1 MKQDPAKAAKA
12 RALVASLLIVETVVV
27 ALLGLWLIILAV
39 TADSVE
45 ILPLLGVL
53 IFIVLGSGG
62 LYAAAA
68 GYRRGKY
75 FGRSPS
81 VLANLI
87 ALGVVSYM
95 LQAQLWF
102 IATALALL
110 ALTTL
115 VATLRAIPTDL

>member
-1 MKQDPAKAAKA
+1 VNSDSVKAAKA
-12 RALVASLLIVETVVV
+12 RALVATLLFLEAGVIF
-27 ALLGLWLIILAV
+27 ALALWLVGLTIF
-39 TADSVE
+39 ADSFE
-45 ILPLLGVL
+45 LLPLLGAL
-53 IFIVLGSGG
+53 LGSGG
-62 LYAAAA
+62 LAISAI

-87 ALGVVSYM
+87 ALGVVTYM

-102 IATALALL
+102 VAAGLALL

-115 VATLRAIPTDL
+115 VATLRAIPTDI

>member
-1 MKQDPAKAAKA
+1 MKSDPAKAAKA
-12 RALVASLLIVETVVV
+12 RALVASLLFLEAGVIFVL
-27 ALLGLWLIILAV
+27 ALWLVGLTIFAETFEV
-39 TADSVE
+39 
-45 ILPLLGVL
+45 LPLVGVL
-53 IFIVLGSGG
+53 SFALLGSGG
-62 LYAAAA
+62 LAISAI

-95 LQAQLWF
+95 LQAKLWF
-102 IATALALL
+102 VAGALAIL

-115 VATLRAIPTDL
+115 IATLRAIPTDL

>member
-1 MKQDPAKAAKA
+1 LEAG
-12 RALVASLLIVETVVV
+12 V
-27 ALLGLWLIILAV
+27 ILALAMWLV
-39 TADSVE
+39 GLTIFADSYE
-45 ILPLLGVL
+45 LLPFLGVL
-53 IFIVLGSGG
+53 LFALLGSGG
-62 LYAAAA
+62 LAISAL
-68 GYRRGKY
+68 GYRKGKY

-102 IATALALL
+102 VAAALAVL

-115 VATLRAIPTDL
+115 IATLRAIPTDN